1 MTVIDELC
9 RKYAYNIFIQK
20 PGYTL
25 SNAFRNFPRHYI
37 KISNYLYTLR
47 AQEII
52 ELCSRVTDIF
62 GDMKRIMNTFDDNLR
77 KLQIT
82 ITKVGEEGKP
92 LKNVKVGDKFIVKS
106 TFNINDLKIYEDR
119 WNLAVEGTEAVNAYI
134 KKAKYY
140 GLPINEDFVITLRL
154 KCMIV
159 ASDAK
164 LVISLIN
171 KYKQG
176 DLRINGKR

>member
-25 SNAFRNFPRHYI
+25 SNAFQNFPRHYI

-52 ELCSRVTDIF
+52 ELCRRVTDIF

-77 KLQIT
+77 KLQAT
-82 ITKVGEEGKP
+82 ITKVG
-92 LKNVKVGDKFIVKS
+92 DAFIIKS
-106 TFNINDLKIYEDR
+106 MFNTDDLKIYEDR
-119 WNLAVEGTEAVNAYI
+119 WNLAVEGTEAVDAYI

-140 GLPINEDFVITLRL
+140 GLPINEDFVKTLRL
-154 KCMIV
+154 KCRIV
-159 ASDAK
+159 ATDAK
-164 LVISLIN
+164 LTIDLIN

>member
-52 ELCSRVTDIF
+52 ELCRRVTDIF

-82 ITKVGEEGKP
+82 LP
-92 LKNVKVGDKFIVKS
+92 KVGDEYMIKS
-106 TFNINDLKIYEDR
+106 TFNTDDLKIYEDR
-119 WNLAVEGTEAVNAYI
+119 WNLAVEGTEAVDAYV

-140 GLPINEDFVITLRL
+140 GLPINEDFVKTLRL
-154 KCMIV
+154 KCRIV
-159 ASDAK
+159 ATDAK
-164 LVISLIN
+164 LTIDLIN

>member
-1 MTVIDELC
+1 MTTIDELC

-52 ELCSRVTDIF
+52 ELCWRVPDIF

-82 ITKVGEEGKP
+82 ITKVAEEGKP
-92 LKNVKVGDKFIVKS
+92 FKKVGDAFIIKS
-106 TFNINDLKIYEDR
+106 TFNTDDLKIYEDR
-119 WNLAVEGTEAVNAYI
+119 WNLAVEATEAVNAYI

-140 GLPINEDFVITLRL
+140 SLPINEDFVNTLRL
-154 KCMIV
+154 KCRIV
-159 ASDAK
+159 ATDAK
-164 LVISLIN
+164 STIDLIN
-171 KYKQG
+171 KYK
-176 DLRINGKR
+176 

>member
-1 MTVIDELC
+1 MTIIDELC

-52 ELCSRVTDIF
+52 ELCRRVTDIF

-82 ITKVGEEGKP
+82 ITKVGDEY
-92 LKNVKVGDKFIVKS
+92 IIKS
-106 TFNINDLKIYEDR
+106 TFNTDDLKIYEDR
-119 WNLAVEGTEAVNAYI
+119 WNLAVEGTEAVDAYI

-140 GLPINEDFVITLRL
+140 ELPINEDFVKTLRL

-159 ASDAK
+159 AIDAK
-164 LVISLIN
+164 LAIDLIN